1 LPSLSQS
8 TARAVLWNVVL
19 IPLLGVL
26 SLVSSAL
33 VARTLSLEEY
43 RVYGL
48 AVAAVASLLL
58 WSDLG
63 VSAAVARF
71 TPELRKRSREATLR
85 FLETAARTRFVALG
99 VLLAG
104 LLLARSFG
112 PMGPRGEE
120 VVPFQG
126 WSLWLIVITVAAQGA
141 ARVLQYFLS
150 GLFQRGRVG
159 AILVLSALSQ
169 STLVILA
176 AVLATGVVGI
186 LGALALAAVLELA
199 LSRFWVSREASKWP
213 ETDETGG
220 EEKREVLTRDA
231 ARYAGAS
238 FAEKMASYLNG
249 PSFVIF
255 LIAAAGSPEVA
266 YFAVASEFAM
276 RVVAFLS
283 VPLSGVTIPHFSA
296 VDSPEDPRPVGSL
309 LRIYLILLVL
319 LFVPTAAFLAASAH
333 VVVPLVYGERYEA
346 AVPIL
351 RWYVPFL
358 FLEYTVYSALL
369 AALMTRGHYRQVL
382 LSKLPLVAG
391 VPAVVLVIPFWG
403 AKGAVIAFGLARL
416 LTAALL
422 LRIGVRVLRFRL
434 PGLFFAKVAAAS
446 VAAAGTTFLL
456 RPTVPESWSSLVVLT
471 ALYGIVFFVT
481 YKALGGMAA
490 NEKGQMLAGIP
501 SSLSWLRPLL

>member
-8 TARAVLWNVVL
+8 TARAVLRNVVL

-63 VSAAVARF
+63 ISSAVARF

-99 VLLAG
+99 VLLTG

-112 PMGPRGEE
+112 PVGPRGEE
-120 VVPFQG
+120 IVPFQG

-159 AILVLSALSQ
+159 AILVLAALAQ

-186 LGALALAAVLELA
+186 LGALALAAVFELA
-199 LSRFWVSREASKWP
+199 LSRFWVFREASRWP

-220 EEKREVLTRDA
+220 DERRGLKRDA

-238 FAEKMASYLNG
+238 FVEKVASYLNG

-283 VPLSGVTIPHFSA
+283 VPLSGVTLPHFSA
-296 VDSPEDPRPVGSL
+296 VDAPEDPGPVGSL
-309 LRIYLILLVL
+309 LRIYLMLLFL
-319 LFVPTAAFLAASAH
+319 LFVPTAAFLASAAD
-333 VVVPLVYGERYEA
+333 VVVTLVYGVRYAA

-382 LSKLPLVAG
+382 LAKLPLLAG
-391 VPAVVLVIPFWG
+391 VPAVVLVIPLWG
-403 AKGAVIAFGLARL
+403 AKGAVIAFGIARL
-416 LTAALL
+416 LSAVLL
-422 LRIGVRVLRFRL
+422 LRTGLDVLAFRFPGVYAAKVLAASLASAAAMAAVRPLAGSSWPALFTL
-434 PGLFFAKVAAAS
+434 ALAGGLAFFAV
-446 VAAAGTTFLL
+446 
-456 RPTVPESWSSLVVLT
+456 
-471 ALYGIVFFVT
+471 
-481 YKALGGMAA
+481 YKLLGGMAPV
-490 NEKGQMLAGIP
+490 EKDQMLAGIP
-501 SSLSWLRPLL
+501 PRLAWIRSLL